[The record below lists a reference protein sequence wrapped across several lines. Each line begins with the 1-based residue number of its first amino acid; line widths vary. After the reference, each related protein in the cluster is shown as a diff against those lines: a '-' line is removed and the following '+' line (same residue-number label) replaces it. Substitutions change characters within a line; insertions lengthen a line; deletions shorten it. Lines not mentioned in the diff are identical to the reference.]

1 MHAARHPCK
10 KHAALLFMCMS
21 LPADAASM
29 LTGELKKKC
38 LRSLGKKNCMFDHSS
53 HCSDAA

>member
-29 LTGELKKKC
+29 LTGELKKI
-38 LRSLGKKNCMFDHSS
+38 LEVVRKKELHV
-53 HCSDAA
+53 